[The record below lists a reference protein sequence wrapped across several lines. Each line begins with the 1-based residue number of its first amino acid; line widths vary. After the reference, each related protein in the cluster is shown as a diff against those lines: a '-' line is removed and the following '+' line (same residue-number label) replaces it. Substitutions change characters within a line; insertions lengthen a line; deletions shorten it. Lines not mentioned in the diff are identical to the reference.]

1 VAFKL
6 RRWSTPKQ
14 GRFPELLPELAPPPP
29 PPPKEKVQDLL
40 TAKSG
45 KAIAA
50 RMSLAALMAAF
61 YLQYY
66 FYGVMEEI
74 LTLPAI
80 VVNVPAR
87 PGPERISA
95 RFAPSP
101 LAAAR
106 ALPAA

>member
-14 GRFPELLPELAPPPP
+14 GRFPELLPELAPP

-74 LTLPAI
+74 LTLPTI

-87 PGPERISA
+87 PSPERVSA
-95 RFAPSP
+95 WFGPSP
-101 LAAAR
+101 GYEAR
-106 ALPAA
+106 LIL